1 LSNKVVVFGGHL
13 SELFRSKPYLDVPY
27 EKSVFK
33 RMHVLNFRSTLHFVF
48 FALSAAV
55 NINV

>member
-1 LSNKVVVFGGHL
+1 LSTKVVVIGGHL
-13 SELFRSKPYLDVPY
+13 TEFIAFRTQWGVPY

-33 RMHVLNFRSTLHFVF
+33 KIHVLNFRNILHFVF
-48 FALSAAV
+48 FTLSVAV